1 MIILFFFIDFYF
13 PFSNEIIIDNS
24 KEDVWSIGCIIIE
37 MMINTILFRPQNDDP
52 SLQLLCIVQYVG
64 GLTLS
69 LLDRFPLHIKKLFSK
84 IKFDHH
90 QQRLQSLLQQI
101 FNRYT
106 MNLNE
111 YSSSI
116 KDHLLDLLKQMFQ
129 FQSDKR
135 ISLESIIEHPF
146 YSINNKIQVNSST
159 VLLSTIK
166 TSSIQIND
174 LVHLCTKLNL
184 TKSRWILTLKERCL
198 FELILHIQN
207 FNQFNYGLSQSLQ
220 LEIQKLIYFLTGN

>member
-1 MIILFFFIDFYF
+1 
-13 PFSNEIIIDNS
+13 
-24 KEDVWSIGCIIIE
+24 
-37 MMINTILFRPQNDDP
+37 MINTILFRPQNDDP

-69 LLDRFPLHIKKLFSK
+69 LLDRFPSHIKKLFSK

-90 QQRLQSLLQQI
+90 QQRLQGLLQQI
-101 FNRYT
+101 FNRYR

-174 LVHLCTKLNL
+174 LVHLCTKFNL

-207 FNQFNYGLSQSLQ
+207 FNQFNSYKYGLSQSLQ